1 MTRIKM
7 PQVLG
12 RGRTPAHG
20 FAEWRLSRGRLL
32 TSRMFATPASPRER
46 FGRMDAMTAP
56 TDIRADVWTAFRD
69 CRLWRT
75 ASDEAVA
82 TLARSARLSQVE
94 RGASL
99 AREGEPA
106 EEFGVLVSGR
116 ARVFY
121 LGADGRQITFE
132 TVEAGQPLAAVA
144 AMAGARYPAN
154 IDAATPVTYAC
165 LPTEA
170 LFDLLAAEPQV
181 ARTLIAD
188 LASRVVNFTSVVSTL
203 ALDVPSRVARYV
215 FGRAL
220 QSGRPSET
228 GLHVSL
234 GMKKG
239 DLAMAL
245 GTTPESLSRA
255 FARLK
260 DDGVMEVSGQNITIT
275 DMRALAALGSGYDEG

>member
-1 MTRIKM
+1 MDS
-7 PQVLG
+7 
-12 RGRTPAHG
+12 PA
-20 FAEWRLSRGRLL
+20 
-32 TSRMFATPASPRER
+32 
-46 FGRMDAMTAP
+46 
-56 TDIRADVWTAFRD
+56 DIRPDVWAALRG

-75 ASDEAVA
+75 ASDSAVA
-82 TLARSARLSQVE
+82 VLARRARIAEVP

-106 EEFGVLVSGR
+106 EEFGVLISGR

-132 TVEAGQPLAAVA
+132 TVEAGQPIAAVA

-154 IDAATPVTYAC
+154 IDAATPATYAC
-165 LPTEA
+165 VPSGA
-170 LFDLLAAEPQV
+170 LFDLLDAEPQV
-181 ARTLIAD
+181 ARTLLAD
-188 LASRVVNFTSVVSTL
+188 LANRVVNFTAVVSTL

-215 FGRAL
+215 FQRAL
-220 QSGRPSET
+220 QSGTPTAT

-234 GMKKG
+234 GMKKSE
-239 DLAMAL
+239 LAMSL

-260 DDGVMEVSGQNITIT
+260 EDGVMVVSGQNVTIT
-275 DMRALAALGSGYDEG
+275 DMRALAALGSGFEEG

>member
-1 MTRIKM
+1 
-7 PQVLG
+7 
-12 RGRTPAHG
+12 
-20 FAEWRLSRGRLL
+20 
-32 TSRMFATPASPRER
+32 
-46 FGRMDAMTAP
+46 MDAMTAP

-154 IDAATPVTYAC
+154 IDAETPVTYAC